1 MNSSM
6 QKKCRKPQYRMEI
19 LASSGLASTDK
30 QKLQMNIQNSKQWS
44 NLTMTKKLTKDEDTG
59 FLLGSVVVTAA
70 TPLK

>member
-1 MNSSM
+1 
-6 QKKCRKPQYRMEI
+6 MEI